1 MKAKIQYLQEITVQY
16 TRQGLYEKPINT
28 SIYAQEIAREI
39 FKICA
44 CQIDLKEYFF
54 IILLNRNNQVIGY
67 NKLSEGGI
75 CGTVVDIRIA
85 YAIALK
91 SLASAMVLVHN
102 HPSGNLKPSQQD
114 INITKQ
120 FKDAG
125 RLLDIEILDHIILTD
140 SGYYSFTDN

>member
-1 MKAKIQYLQEITVQY
+1 
-16 TRQGLYEKPINT
+16 
-28 SIYAQEIAREI
+28 
-39 FKICA
+39 
-44 CQIDLKEYFF
+44 
-54 IILLNRNNQVIGY
+54 
-67 NKLSEGGI
+67 
-75 CGTVVDIRIA
+75 
-85 YAIALK
+85 
-91 SLASAMVLVHN
+91 MVLVHN